1 MSREQHHNNLFAN
14 LTDRVADT
22 LHGALDGLHFD
33 FTAGGH
39 AHNVSFGGENADTLG
54 GTDGAEFTWG
64 LGGDDRIGGGG
75 MDDVLHGG
83 AGADLVSGNMGDDE
97 VEGGEGDDALYGG
110 AGADTLRGGAGN
122 DHLDEGEGHSTVDG
136 GMGDDTL
143 VGGGGPDAFMIGRT
157 SGHDVIKDFTAGPGM
172 FDHLAVMDGLQWTD
186 LAFADTADGAQVS
199 WDGGSVLL
207 EGVSKAD
214 LTQDDFMFG
223 DAADLPPGLREP
235 AGPADEAPTP
245 SVAGPEVSREVQ
257 AGAAFDLLA
266 DYVFGNRT
274 LSFDIDE
281 NAILRGTAA
290 AETLTGSSKSDTVFG
305 LAGDD
310 NISGLAGDDHLQGG
324 DGNDTMAGGDGM
336 DRLMGEAGDDR
347 LSGGAESDELMG
359 GDGDDYLD
367 EGAAHG
373 MLNGGMGD
381 DTLVGGTGADA
392 FMASMDSGHDV
403 VLDFEATGDAQGAF
417 DHIAFMEGIQPAD
430 VVVRDT
436 AEGALVGWGMEADGT
451 FAGSILLEGVSKDDL
466 RQSDF
471 MFAEAPGFV
480 DGIGDFGSWYVFPES
495 GGPFA

>member
-1 MSREQHHNNLFAN
+1 MTWGQHHDNLLASLAN
-14 LTDRVADT
+14 RGADS
-22 LHGALDGLHFD
+22 LHGALGGLHFN
-33 FTAGGH
+33 FTAGDH
-39 AHNVSFGGENADTLG
+39 VHNVTFGGENPDTLG

-83 AGADLVSGNMGDDE
+83 AVADLVSGNMGDDE
-97 VEGGEGDDALYGG
+97 VEGGDGNDTLYGG
-110 AGADTLRGGAGN
+110 AGADTVRGGAGN
-122 DHLDEGEGHSTVDG
+122 DYLDEGEGHSTVDG

-186 LAFADTADGAQVS
+186 LAFADTADGVQVS
-199 WDGGSVLL
+199 WEGGSVLL
-207 EGVSKAD
+207 EGVSKAA
-214 LTQDDFMFG
+214 LAQDDFMFG
-223 DAADLPPGLREP
+223 DAAELPPGLREP
-235 AGPADEAPTP
+235 VGPSDEAPTP
-245 SVAGPEVSREVQ
+245 SVAGPNIVGEPQ
-257 AGAAFDLLA
+257 AGAVFDVLA
-266 DYVFGNRT
+266 DHLFNGRT
-274 LSFDIDE
+274 LSFNIE
-281 NAILRGTAA
+281 GNAILRGTDGDDALA
-290 AETLTGSSKSDTVFG
+290 GSSESDTVFG

-310 NISGLAGDDHLQGG
+310 HLQ
-324 DGNDTMAGGDGM
+324 GGDGM

-392 FMASMDSGHDV
+392 FMVSMDSGHDV

-451 FAGSILLEGVSKDDL
+451 FAGSILLEGVGKDDL

-471 MFAEAPGFV
+471 MFAEVPGFV
-480 DGIGDFGSWYVFPES
+480 EGISDIGSWYVFPES
-495 GGPFA
+495 GGPIA